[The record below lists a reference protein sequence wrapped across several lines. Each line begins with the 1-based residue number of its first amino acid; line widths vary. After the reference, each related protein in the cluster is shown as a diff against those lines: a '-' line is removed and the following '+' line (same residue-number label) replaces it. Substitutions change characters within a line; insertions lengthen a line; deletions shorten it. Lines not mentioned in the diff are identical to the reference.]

1 MMNSSSARLEAYGP
15 ETVRTA
21 SALCFTAALLW
32 ATQQNLPLSSRR
44 TPVICRT
51 PVGRRVY
58 LRERKAQ

>member
-1 MMNSSSARLEAYGP
+1 MMNSLAARPETYGP
-15 ETVRTA
+15 ETARTA

-32 ATQQNLPLSSRR
+32 ATQQNLPLSSGR

-58 LRERKAQ
+58 L